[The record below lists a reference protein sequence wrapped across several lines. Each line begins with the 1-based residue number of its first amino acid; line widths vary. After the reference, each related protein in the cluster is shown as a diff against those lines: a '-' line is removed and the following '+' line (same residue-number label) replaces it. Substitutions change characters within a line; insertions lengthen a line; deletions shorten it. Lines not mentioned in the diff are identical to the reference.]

1 LTVFSYLFS
10 VGFLTEKGRLSPR
23 G

>member
-1 LTVFSYLFS
+1 LPVFSYLFS